1 MRSLPGDSSWAH
13 HRWRIRDRGGWTL
26 LETMLYVGLLAILSS
41 PLVITI
47 LGLTRM
53 TEEGNLLARIT
64 ETNRSTMHRITD
76 DVRRSLSSTVV
87 IENAGK
93 ALGFSLP
100 DVFDGSAPTPGNAIR
115 YEFQDEPSDPNN
127 GNDDNGN
134 GVTDEKILVRMDQ
147 TVGES
152 EVIGAFFDPNS
163 SGFTAAGNAVVI
175 TLTTMGWTKGSQV
188 QTKMTQT
195 VRVQPRN

>member
-1 MRSLPGDSSWAH
+1 
-13 HRWRIRDRGGWTL
+13 
-26 LETMLYVGLLAILSS
+26 MLYVGLLAILSS
-41 PLVITI
+41 PLVMTI

-76 DVRRSLSSTVV
+76 DVQRSLSSTLV
-87 IENAGK
+87 IENSGK
-93 ALGFSLP
+93 ALNFSLP
-100 DVFDGSAPTPGNAIR
+100 DDFDGSEPTPGNSIR

-127 GNDDNGN
+127 GKDDNGN
-134 GVTDEKILVRMDQ
+134 GVIDEKILVRMDQ
-147 TVGES
+147 TIGES
-152 EVIGAFFDPNS
+152 VIIGAFFDPNS

-188 QTKMTQT
+188 QTRMTQT
-195 VRVQPRN
+195 VRIQPRN